1 MKNRVLEIFFGG
13 LIILGAVVFIVYASF
28 VVMNSSMKTYQVS
41 AIFTN
46 VGSLVNG
53 SHVSIYGVNIGT
65 VYDISLNKDYNVVVA
80 MDIADNIKIPEGSF
94 VTINASG
101 VFDSPEIIITPSK
114 STKFVNAGDVLKNT
128 KDWVSL
134 DDRIGSIFLNMKD

>member
-13 LIILGAVVFIVYASF
+13 LIIVCAVFFIVYASL

-53 SHVSIYGVNIGT
+53 AHVSIYGVNIGK
-65 VYDISLNKDYNVVVA
+65 VNDISLNGDYNVVVD

-94 VTINASG
+94 VTINSSG

-114 STKFVNAGDVLKNT
+114 STKFVNSGDVLKNT